1 MFGLF
6 GKKKP
11 PPSRINTS
19 PDAVYIDDRHRLAAV
34 AKEIR
39 KSVAASRAITVIT
52 PFGGHVARIR
62 EGLGALEI
70 ATATLDLSYRAPTLA
85 PDEVYVVSFE
95 TLPTLLRD
103 VRSPRDFVQIERHP
117 LRSHDEEID
126 RLIEASSSG
135 HRLRIRLSLDDGLL
149 SFFDADGS
157 LAGLMKRLDV
167 PEDEPIE
174 HAFVTSS
181 IENAQAKIA
190 KKVTSEVRGATFAEW
205 RVRNLEHQAG

>member
-19 PDAVYIDDRHRLAAV
+19 PDAVYLDDRHRISAV

-39 KSVAASRAITVIT
+39 TSAQPSRATTVIT
-52 PFGGHVARIR
+52 PFGGHVTRIR
-62 EGLGALEI
+62 EGLGAHGI

-117 LRSHDEEID
+117 LRVHDEETD
-126 RLIEASSSG
+126 RLLEASSVE
-135 HRLRIRLSLDDGLL
+135 HRLRMRLALDDGLL

-157 LAGLMKRLDV
+157 LAALMKRLEV

-190 KKVTSEVRGATFAEW
+190 KKVTSEVRAATFAEW
-205 RVRNLEHQAG
+205 RARNLGA